1 MSFAR
6 NFALGQ
12 QIAKT
17 AMDTYNTA
25 RQNKEFEDIQSA
37 KPEEFSGYT
46 AQDGEQLAAIA
57 NARDPQGNPYYTLD
71 AQPGGQ
77 YGIRSNFQVQGADG
91 QMATPADVGIQQ
103 RRVSNFL
110 GQRYDAEQLTPERME
125 GLRARAMAGAV
136 SKTDPI
142 RGMGLMQ
149 SIKAGERDDTRFD
162 WEKQSQPLK
171 QRAAELQIAGGE
183 RTERQGVR
191 ADSVQSFE
199 DDAMKM
205 PEADVRGAL
214 TSYLNTNQS
223 DLPLLVTGSTK
234 GGFMMAERNPQT
246 GEIGKSFQ
254 VPLAV
259 GRKLVVGQQLAA
271 KGMGAEALKYLTGV
285 DDNISAIVDKYNKQ
299 TLDISKVNNDA
310 TYRQGALDRFREEL
324 GIKNRQLGI
333 QGQELAIR
341 GRIADAQ
348 IGSYNR
354 ANQPPIVALTAEA
367 ERLVQAGTFKDV
379 PTAIEALKKGAAKRD
394 VDPKAYA
401 ETMAKFNEVYGDAAK
416 ARMATDQLFGLT
428 APTNAVAE
436 QLKALNDKKG
446 GTKPG
451 AAAPT
456 PPAAPLGLQQ
466 RLGNAIG
473 TDNSAGNRNQFI
485 ALADEASQAAPAIT
499 QQIEAL
505 RRAVPMASS
514 AGERGNLESRIG
526 ELESDLGLYRSILDQ
541 RNAQRGY

>member
-12 QIAKT
+12 QVGKGLV
-17 AMDTYNTA
+17 DTYQTA
-25 RQNKEFEDIQSA
+25 RQQREFSDIQNA
-37 KPEEFSGYT
+37 RPEEFSGYT

-103 RRVSNFL
+103 RRVANFL
-110 GQRYDAEQLTPERME
+110 GQRYDADQLTPERIE

-149 SIKAGERDDTRFD
+149 SVKAGERDDERFGF
-162 WEKQSQPLK
+162 ERQAQPIK
-171 QRAAELQIAGGE
+171 QRAAELQVAGAE
-183 RTERQGVR
+183 RGERQGVR

-205 PEADVRGAL
+205 PEDEVRTAL
-214 TSYLNTNQS
+214 SSYLNTNKS

-234 GGFMMAERNPQT
+234 GGFMMAERNPET
-246 GEIGKSFQ
+246 GEIGKSFA

-271 KGMGAEALKYLTGV
+271 KGMGAEALKYLSGV
-285 DDNISAIVDKYNKQ
+285 DDNISGIVDKYNKQ
-299 TLDISKVNNDA
+299 TLETTKVNNDA

-354 ANQPPIVALTAEA
+354 ANQSPIVALTGEA
-367 ERLVQAGTFKDV
+367 ERLVKEGTFKDV
-379 PTAIEALKKGAAKRD
+379 PTAIEALKKGAAKREI
-394 VDPKAYA
+394 DPKAYA
-401 ETMAKFNEVYGDAAK
+401 ETMAKFNEVYGDPVK
-416 ARMATDQLFGLT
+416 ARMATDQLYGLT

-436 QLKALNDKKG
+436 SLKALNDKKG
-446 GTKPG
+446 GAKPG
-451 AAAPT
+451 AAPAAA
-456 PPAAPLGLQQ
+456 PAAPLGLQQ

-485 ALADEASQAAPAIT
+485 TLADEATRAVPSIT
-499 QQIEAL
+499 QQIEVL
-505 RRAVPMASS
+505 RRSLPLTRS
-514 AGERGNLESRIG
+514 AGERDNLENRIG
-526 ELESDLGLYRSILDQ
+526 ELENDLGLYRSILDQ

>member
-12 QIAKT
+12 QIART
-17 AMDTYNTA
+17 AMDTYDQA
-25 RQNKEFEDIQSA
+25 RQKKEFEDIQKA

-46 AQDGEQLAAIA
+46 SQDGEQLAAIA
-57 NARDPQGNPYYTLD
+57 NARDAQGNPYYTLE
-71 AQPGGQ
+71 AQPGGT

-103 RRVSNFL
+103 RRVADFL

-162 WEKQSQPLK
+162 WEKQAQPLK
-171 QRAAELQIAGGE
+171 QRAAELQLAAGE
-183 RTERQGVR
+183 RGERQGVR
-191 ADSVQSFE
+191 ADDVQSFE
-199 DDAMKM
+199 DAAMKM
-205 PEADVRGAL
+205 PEADVRTAL

-234 GGFMMAERNPQT
+234 GGFMMAERDPKT

-285 DDNISAIVDKYNKQ
+285 DDNISAIVDKYNKN
-299 TLDISKVNNDA
+299 TLDAARVNNDA
-310 TYRQGALDRFREEL
+310 TYKQGALDRFREEL

-333 QGQELAIR
+333 QSQVAQ
-341 GRIADAQ
+341 AQ

-367 ERLVQAGTFKDV
+367 ERLVKEGVFKDV
-379 PTAIEALKKGAAKRD
+379 PTAIEALKKGSTKRE

-401 ETMAKFNEVYGDAAK
+401 ETMAKFNEVYGDPAK

-428 APTNAVAE
+428 APTNAVAD

-446 GTKPG
+446 GAKPG

-456 PPAAPLGLQQ
+456 PTTPVAPLGLQQ

-485 ALADEASQAAPAIT
+485 TLANEATNAVPAIT
-499 QQIEAL
+499 QQLEVL
-505 RRAVPMASS
+505 RRSLPLTRS
-514 AGERGNLESRIG
+514 ATERSNLENRIG
-526 ELESDLGLYRSILDQ
+526 ELESDLGIYRSILDQ